1 MTPRVC
7 GRWLLVWL
15 LIWLGSRHQ
24 TVIVRLALQ
33 ETHDGPLATP
43 FGVFPLPEAG
53 ERAARRHL
61 GDRGRQDQDVDCY
74 PEGTIIFSQLGVLAN
89 LQAAL
94 MPSRRRPGQRQGM
107 NPARAFA

>member
-1 MTPRVC
+1 MPRFTLRVNKQPIPESR
-7 GRWLLVWL
+7 GEPR
-15 LIWLGSRHQ
+15 SRHR
-24 TVIVRLALQ
+24 TVIVRLAPQ

-43 FGVFPLPEAG
+43 FGVFPYREAG
-53 ERAARRHL
+53 ERAAHRHL

-94 MPSRRRPGQRQGM
+94 MPVGGAQD
-107 NPARAFA
+107 NDRA